1 MKHKHPT
8 MITQTS
14 AFITEPKNLPDQISD
29 IENKINSYLV
39 NNYEKFTRL
48 TLREKQILRLIAD
61 GCNSYE
67 ISDRLFISIHTVN
80 NHRKNIMNKLE
91 TVSLPHLIKFA
102 VWFGLVE

>member
-1 MKHKHPT
+1 

-14 AFITEPKNLPDQISD
+14 TFIPQPESLRVQISD
-29 IENKINSYLV
+29 IENKINLYV
-39 NNYEKFTRL
+39 VKNYEKFTRL
-48 TLREKQILRLIAD
+48 TLREKQILRLISD

-67 ISDRLFISIHTVN
+67 ISESLFISIHTVN